1 MKRIILLLCIVLRV
15 SFGPEQQIKWIALG
29 DSITYL
35 NDHPDETGNRIVKG
49 YLTRVVKKL
58 PCLQPGDFVDVGFDP
73 DADEYPYPP
82 QAVNMTYDG
91 LHPSDEGNEMIARML
106 VKMLQK
112 FTQF

>member
-1 MKRIILLLCIVLRV
+1 MKRIVLLLCIGLLV

-35 NDHPDETGNRIVKG
+35 NDHLDEAGEYHHYR
-49 YLTRVVKKL
+49 Y
-58 PCLQPGDFVDVGFDP
+58 PDFVDVGFNP

-82 QAVNMTYDG
+82 RAVNMTYDG

-112 FTQF
+112 IKLF